1 MPQESNT
8 KAAEGTRS
16 AAKAHL
22 TAAEHHGRV
31 ITPRPVSIR
40 RRRTGTQTQLR
51 HFGLGANANPAEILA
66 FAAPRQFVV
75 QNFLGF

>member
-22 TAAEHHGRV
+22 TAAEHHGTV

-40 RRRTGTQTQLR
+40 RRRTGTQKPPTRLPPR
-51 HFGLGANANPAEILA
+51 HTARVASTP
-66 FAAPRQFVV
+66 PRSELDAVS
-75 QNFLGF
+75 LEKG